1 MSDRQLKDTPP
12 ADRPQTDVVRV
23 PAEDPIVELQR
34 LRAQNRRWR
43 RSALGIGAA
52 FVFLFVLSLIQFLGT
67 ITACKL
73 LQEARRESA
82 RVNRETAEY
91 LREIRNAQQ
100 RAEQLSL
107 NNAKKDDITRAVS
120 ENAEL
125 GRALAEERLQHR
137 DQEMRALVEQI
148 RAEHEAMKRARAEKL
163 PPGHE
168 PDKNCPV
175 KKVVDDPTKP

>member
-1 MSDRQLKDTPP
+1 MSEAQAKDTQPT
-12 ADRPQTDVVRV
+12 DHLQTDV
-23 PAEDPIVELQR
+23 AEDPIVELQR
-34 LRAQNRRWR
+34 LREQNHRWR

-82 RVNRETAEY
+82 RVDRETAEY

-100 RAEQLSL
+100 RAKQLSL
-107 NNAKKDDITRAVS
+107 NNAKKEEIKLAVTENS
-120 ENAEL
+120 ELA
-125 GRALAEERLQHR
+125 RALAEQRQQER
-137 DQEMRALVEQI
+137 DQEMRVLVDQI
-148 RAEHEAMKRARAEKL
+148 RAEHEAMKRARTEKL
-163 PPGHE
+163 PAGHE

-175 KKVVDDPTKP
+175 KKVVDDPAKP